1 MIPAQALDARKE
13 QILKAVVADFTRTG
27 LPVGSRSLLATH
39 RLAFSA
45 ATIRNE
51 LADLVDHGYL
61 LQPHTS
67 AGRIPTDRGYRY
79 FVDFLME
86 EVPVNSSLQ
95 RQVRHYLDRPL
106 PGWEAVLESMALV
119 LALVTENLSVVT
131 APRLSESRLKH
142 IDLVSLEPT
151 SILVILVLEGNLL
164 TQQVLPLTRST
175 TQEDL
180 SRLAAKLNEEVR
192 GHTADELA
200 ARRGKLKAAH
210 QEQRTILDHII
221 ETMRRRD
228 RTQGSVILHDGLRNL
243 LKHPEF
249 GNPSRLAAVVEILE
263 EQQQL
268 WAVLEQVDPD
278 RQMQIVI
285 GTENA
290 LAQLQECSVVG
301 TAYRAGERAI
311 GTLAIIGPTRMQY
324 GEIVARL
331 RLVAAVGS
339 EALARAN

>member
-1 MIPAQALDARKE
+1 MIPAQPLDARKQ

-27 LPVGSRSLLATH
+27 LPVGSQTLLASH

-51 LADLVDHGYL
+51 LSDLVDHGYL

-67 AGRIPTDRGYRY
+67 AGRVPTDRGYRY
-79 FVDFLME
+79 FVDFLMDE
-86 EVPVNSSLQ
+86 IPVDSSLQ
-95 RQVRHYLDRPL
+95 RLVRRHLDRPV
-106 PGWEAVLESMALV
+106 PGWEAVLETMAMV

-142 IDLVSLEPT
+142 IDLVSLEPK
-151 SILVILVLEGNLL
+151 SILLILVLEGNLL
-164 TQQVLPLTRST
+164 TQQVLHLARST
-175 TQEDL
+175 TQDDL
-180 SRLAAKLNEEVR
+180 SRLAAKLNQEVR

-200 ARRGKLKAAH
+200 TRRRQVKAVH
-210 QEQRTILDHII
+210 QEQGTILDHIA
-221 ETMRRRD
+221 ETMRRQD
-228 RTQGSVILHDGLRNL
+228 RTQGNIILHDGLRNL
-243 LKHPEF
+243 LKQPEF
-249 GNPSRLAAVVEILE
+249 GDPSRLAAVVEILE

-278 RQMQIVI
+278 RQLQIVI
-285 GTENA
+285 GAENV
-290 LAQLQECSVVG
+290 LSQLQECSVVG
-301 TAYRAGERAI
+301 TTYHAGERAR
-311 GTLAIIGPTRMQY
+311 GTLAIIGSTRMQY
-324 GEIVARL
+324 GEVVARL